1 MYSFAHFDGRGA
13 GLTDDDRAGVTYLY
27 PGDAASEPTPV
38 PTPTTPPTPAP
49 PDTDN
54 DGVIDANDNCPSVSN
69 ATQEDVDGDGFG
81 DACDNCAAIA
91 NPDQLA
97 TDACGLLTI
106 SSLRIAMG
114 KEANEDAI
122 TIKGRFDATAAAA
135 MSDVAGHALT
145 VTLSKADGDQLM
157 LVEVPAKNWK
167 INRNGTSLSFADK
180 SGLMLGGVTGVSLH
194 SRDGARYTVGLTARH
209 LDLQRTRE
217 PELVLSIAVA
227 DERYVSASG
236 CSTNRRGTRVTCKQ
250 KKR

>member
-1 MYSFAHFDGRGA
+1 
-13 GLTDDDRAGVTYLY
+13 
-27 PGDAASEPTPV
+27 
-38 PTPTTPPTPAP
+38 
-49 PDTDN
+49 
-54 DGVIDANDNCPSVSN
+54 
-69 ATQEDVDGDGFG
+69 
-81 DACDNCAAIA
+81 
-91 NPDQLA
+91 
-97 TDACGLLTI
+97 
-106 SSLRIAMG
+106 MG

-145 VTLSKADGDQLM
+145 VTLSKVDGDQLM
-157 LVEVPAKNWK
+157 QVVVPAKNWK

-209 LDLQRTRE
+209 LDLERTRE

-227 DERYVSASG
+227 EERYVSASG
-236 CSTNRRGTRVTCKQ
+236 CATNRRGTRVVCRQ